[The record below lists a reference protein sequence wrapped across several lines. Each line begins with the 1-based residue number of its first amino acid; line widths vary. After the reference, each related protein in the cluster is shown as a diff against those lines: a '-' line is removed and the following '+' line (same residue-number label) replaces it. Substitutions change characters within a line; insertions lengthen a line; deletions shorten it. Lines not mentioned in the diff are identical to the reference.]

1 MFYLMTTPYSN
12 LPNDWIHKQH
22 TYQDRITVGQYL
34 KLSLL
39 VKSIPNI
46 NLKIKVIITTTHLS
60 SLNTNFISSVVLYL
74 KIAYPAHIKETLSN
88 IVGVDMSLF
97 IKNSRSK
104 SFRDI
109 IYNNH

>member
-12 LPNDWIHKQH
+12 LPNDWVHKQH
-22 TYQDRITVGQYL
+22 TYQDRITFGQYL

-39 VKSIPNI
+39 VKSIPNL

-88 IVGVDMSLF
+88 IVVVDMSLF

-104 SFRDI
+104 SFRDV